1 MLILAAEFPIL
12 RAFRESDFFG
22 QLILVALFAFSV
34 FAWSVIL
41 RKYLAFRAAEA
52 ASRAFR
58 TTYRKHNDNP
68 LQLIEQD
75 IFLDE
80 CPFFEIADRALDSLH
95 DAVERRGANPRAT
108 VPPTTVEA
116 IEKSLDRTI
125 SDETL
130 KLERGL
136 NLLATAASA
145 CPLMGLLGT
154 VWGVLLAFQRVAAEA
169 SAQIHVISQGI
180 SVALSTTVVGLLVAI
195 PSLVMYNWMTTIIR
209 RFETEM
215 ESFASEVLEDI
226 ERRYVED

>member
-1 MLILAAEFPIL
+1 MPIL
-12 RAFRESDFFG
+12 RAFQESDLFG
-22 QLILVALFAFSV
+22 RLILLILFAFSV

-41 RKYLAFRAAEA
+41 RKYLAFRQAEA
-52 ASRAFR
+52 ASRTFR
-58 TTYRKHNDNP
+58 GTYRKHSEDP
-68 LQLIEQD
+68 LQLIEQEVY
-75 IFLDE
+75 LDE
-80 CPFFEIADRALDSLH
+80 CPFFEIADRALGSLH
-95 DAVERRGANPRAT
+95 ETVERRGANPHAK
-108 VPPTTVEA
+108 VPMATVEA

-145 CPLMGLLGT
+145 CPLIGLLGT
-154 VWGVLLAFQRVAAEA
+154 VWGVLIAFQRVAVEA
-169 SAQIHVISQGI
+169 SAQIGVISQGI

-195 PSLVMYNWMTTIIR
+195 PSLIMYNWMTTIIR

-226 ERRYVED
+226 ERRYVET

>member
-1 MLILAAEFPIL
+1 MPIFRAFQESDLFGKLIL
-12 RAFRESDFFG
+12 
-22 QLILVALFAFSV
+22 LVLFTFSV
-34 FAWSVIL
+34 FTWSVIL
-41 RKYLAFRAAEA
+41 RKYLAFRQAQV
-52 ASRAFR
+52 ASHAFR
-58 TTYRKHNDNP
+58 GTYRKHSNDP
-68 LQLIEQD
+68 LQLIKEE
-75 IFLDE
+75 IYLDE
-80 CPFFEIADRALDSLH
+80 CPFFEIADCALGSLH
-95 DAVERRGANPRAT
+95 ETIERRGANPRPT
-108 VPPTTVEA
+108 VPLATVEA

-145 CPLMGLLGT
+145 CPLVGLLGT
-154 VWGVLLAFQRVAAEA
+154 VWGVLIAFQRVAVEA

-226 ERRYVED
+226 ERRYVEM

>member
-1 MLILAAEFPIL
+1 MLILAEFPIF
-12 RAFRESDFFG
+12 RAFQESDLFG
-22 QLILVALFAFSV
+22 KLILLILFAFSV

-41 RKYLAFRAAEA
+41 RKYLAFRQAQA
-52 ASRAFR
+52 ASRMFR
-58 TTYRKHNDNP
+58 GTYRKHSDDP
-68 LQLIEQD
+68 LQLIEQEVY
-75 IFLDE
+75 LDE
-80 CPFFEIADRALDSLH
+80 CPFFEIADRALGSLH
-95 DAVERRGANPRAT
+95 ETIERRGGNPRAA
-108 VPPTTVEA
+108 VPVATVEA

-145 CPLMGLLGT
+145 CPLIGLLGT
-154 VWGVLLAFQRVAAEA
+154 VWGVLIAFQRVAVEA

-226 ERRYVED
+226 ERRYVET

>member
-1 MLILAAEFPIL
+1 MPIFDAFKASDWFGRIILL
-12 RAFRESDFFG
+12 
-22 QLILVALFAFSV
+22 ALFFFSV

-41 RKYLAFRAAEA
+41 RKYLAFRASEA
-52 ASRAFR
+52 TSHRFR
-58 TTYRKHNDNP
+58 TTYRKHSSDP
-68 LQLIEQD
+68 IELVEQEVY
-75 IFLDE
+75 FDE
-80 CPFFEIADRALDSLH
+80 CPFFEIADRALGSLQEE
-95 DAVERRGANPRAT
+95 VKRRSANPHPT
-108 VPPTTVEA
+108 VPQVTVEA

-125 SDETL
+125 SDETI

-145 CPLMGLLGT
+145 CPLIGLLGT
-154 VWGVLLAFQRVAAEA
+154 VWGVLIAFQRVAEEA

-226 ERRYVED
+226 ERRYVET

>member
-1 MLILAAEFPIL
+1 MPIFRAFQESDLFGKLILL
-12 RAFRESDFFG
+12 
-22 QLILVALFAFSV
+22 ALFFFSV

-41 RKYLAFRAAEA
+41 RKYLAFRAAQA

-58 TTYRKHNDNP
+58 ATYRKHSSEP
-68 LQLIEQD
+68 MQLVEQEVY
-75 IFLDE
+75 LDE
-80 CPFFEIADRALDSLH
+80 CPFFEIADRALGSLADELKH
-95 DAVERRGANPRAT
+95 HGGNPRTT
-108 VPPTTVEA
+108 VPVATAQA

-125 SDETL
+125 SDETI

-145 CPLMGLLGT
+145 CPLIGLLGT
-154 VWGVLLAFQRVAAEA
+154 VWGVLIAFQRVAEEA

-195 PSLVMYNWMTTIIR
+195 PSLIMYNWMTTIIR

-215 ESFASEVLEDI
+215 ESFATEVLEDI
-226 ERRYVED
+226 ERRYVET

>member
-1 MLILAAEFPIL
+1 MLILAEFPIF
-12 RAFRESDFFG
+12 RAFLQSDLFG
-22 QLILVALFAFSV
+22 KLILLILFAFSI
-34 FAWSVIL
+34 FAWSIIL
-41 RKYLAFRAAEA
+41 RKYLAFRQAQA
-52 ASRAFR
+52 ASRIFR
-58 TTYRKHNDNP
+58 GTYRKHNEDP
-68 LQLIEQD
+68 LQLIEQEVY
-75 IFLDE
+75 LDE
-80 CPFFEIADRALDSLH
+80 CPFFEIADRALGSLH
-95 DAVERRGANPRAT
+95 ETIERRGDNPRAA
-108 VPPTTVEA
+108 VPLATVEA

-145 CPLMGLLGT
+145 CPLIGLLGT
-154 VWGVLLAFQRVAAEA
+154 VWGVLIAFQRVATEA

-226 ERRYVED
+226 ERRYVET

>member
-1 MLILAAEFPIL
+1 MLLFAAEFPIF
-12 RAFRESDFFG
+12 RAFRESDLFG
-22 QLILVALFAFSV
+22 QLILLVLFAFSV

-41 RKYLAFRAAEA
+41 RKYLAFRQAQA
-52 ASRAFR
+52 ASRSFR
-58 TTYRKHNDNP
+58 STYRKHSDDP
-68 LQLIEQD
+68 LQLIEQEVY
-75 IFLDE
+75 LEE
-80 CPFFEIADRALDSLH
+80 CPFFEIADRALEALH
-95 DAVERRGANPRAT
+95 AEVERRGTNPRQAVPMAT
-108 VPPTTVEA
+108 VES
-116 IEKSLDRTI
+116 IEKNLDRTI
-125 SDETL
+125 GDETL

-145 CPLMGLLGT
+145 CPLIGLLGT
-154 VWGVLLAFQRVAAEA
+154 VWGVLLAFQRVAEEA

-226 ERRYVED
+226 ERRYVES

>member
-1 MLILAAEFPIL
+1 MPIL
-12 RAFRESDFFG
+12 RAFQESDLFG
-22 QLILVALFAFSV
+22 KLILLSLFAFSV

-52 ASRAFR
+52 ASRRFR
-58 TTYRKHNDNP
+58 ATYRKHSSDP
-68 LQLIEQD
+68 VQLVEQD
-75 IFLDE
+75 VYFDE
-80 CPFFEIADRALDSLH
+80 CPFFEIADRALGSLQEE
-95 DAVERRGANPRAT
+95 VKRRNANPHAT
-108 VPPTTVEA
+108 VPMATVEA

-226 ERRYVED
+226 GRRYVED